1 MIRDIIN
8 SFIILDHKD
17 RLIYL
22 ALLTGITFGALIEV
36 VSIYLIYKLIMFVND
51 NPFLSDE
58 SIKVIDIS
66 FLKLEIYLSFSNFI
80 ILIISIFTFKF
91 IYFLT
96 LYYGKYS
103 FVNYTRVKIS
113 SLMLKSYLKKEFKF
127 YNKNNSSVLIR
138 NIESEVGQYMLGVL
152 APLLVFF
159 SEAIMFTGIL
169 LFLLVTNPSII
180 ISCFFLLFFISQI
193 YFLSIKKIL
202 VFHGKQRQENTSKA
216 LNSLMETFQGLRVL
230 HKPLN

>member
-138 NIESEVGQYMLGVL
+138 NIESEVGQYMV
-152 APLLVFF
+152 
-159 SEAIMFTGIL
+159 
-169 LFLLVTNPSII
+169 
-180 ISCFFLLFFISQI
+180 
-193 YFLSIKKIL
+193 
-202 VFHGKQRQENTSKA
+202 
-216 LNSLMETFQGLRVL
+216 
-230 HKPLN
+230 